1 MCNRLINVYQLG
13 VNVSKENMNDVDS
26 KWKLISNYIRS
37 ILKTRDRDERYY
49 IIRNN

>member
-26 KWKLISNYIRS
+26 KWKFISNYTRS
-37 ILKTRDRDERYY
+37 ILKTRDQDERYD

>member
-37 ILKTRDRDERYY
+37 ILKTRDQDERYD
-49 IIRNN
+49 IIRIN